1 MITEEHIQKFL
12 KQAHRVGD
20 AGLTIAVVAT
30 SLGASAMRHL
40 SLVQVHGFLAFRRRR
55 YLSAW

>member
-12 KQAHRVGD
+12 EQAHRVGD
-20 AGLTIAVVAT
+20 AALTIAVVAT
-30 SLGASAMRHL
+30 SLGASETRLL
-40 SLVQVHGFLAFRRRR
+40 SQVQVHGFLASRRRR